1 MAAHSPASAVAI
13 YNIVV
18 AVTTNGG
25 LERIGRDQDER
36 LGEQPN
42 RAPHVDHSLMEFS
55 RQDIAKLVEQRS
67 RRNDDVVA
75 DEMHANSLEIIDQFV
90 KHNGVRQELRP

>member
-1 MAAHSPASAVAI
+1 MKGIQDQQVLITGDNGRALAGECRRH

-36 LGEQPN
+36 SASN
-42 RAPHVDHSLMEFS
+42 RIAPRTSTT
-55 RQDIAKLVEQRS
+55 R
-67 RRNDDVVA
+67 
-75 DEMHANSLEIIDQFV
+75 
-90 KHNGVRQELRP
+90 